1 MHVHLIIHNYAFRVE
16 NLTHE
21 MNQLQSSLI
30 VKEAKWTGREQS
42 YRRTINELETKVCTK
57 LNKL

>member
-1 MHVHLIIHNYAFRVE
+1 MHVHLIIHCCHIRVE

-42 YRRTINELETKVCTK
+42 YRRTINELETKVCK
-57 LNKL
+57 N